1 MHVTWVPSKVMAKIN
16 GWGFL
21 LRFKTLG
28 GLMSLFKHYGLN
40 CKCIDTSSRYSV
52 SNPKH
57 KFTVYMMSRDEYVVI
72 VSNYL
77 PQACNLQT

>member
-1 MHVTWVPSKVMAKIN
+1 
-16 GWGFL
+16 
-21 LRFKTLG
+21 
-28 GLMSLFKHYGLN
+28 MSLFKHYGLN

-57 KFTVYMMSRDEYVVI
+57 KFMVYMMSRDEYVVI